1 MRKLLIAGLAIMIVA
16 GLCYGAVKVNID
28 LVSRVTDQST
38 WNIKGQEFKIYF
50 AAGDSAFEL
59 LIPPSMDTIRL
70 LYIRSI
76 TLDASDIPY
85 PFKFCW
91 GDTTKAL
98 VLSTFLGINLTHKS
112 GVGIPAACS
121 IWIANYNDNKV
132 AIELS
137 VFAAGQD

>member
-1 MRKLLIAGLAIMIVA
+1 MRRLLIVALAVVVVA
-16 GLCYGAVKVNID
+16 SLCYGAVKVNID
-28 LVSRVTDQST
+28 LVGRVADQST
-38 WNIKGQEFKIYF
+38 WNITGQEFTIYL
-50 AAGDSAFEL
+50 ASSDSAFEL

-70 LYIRSI
+70 LYIRST
-76 TLDASDIPY
+76 TLDANNNLY
-85 PFKFCW
+85 PFKFTW

-98 VLSTFLGINLTHKS
+98 TLDTFLGTNLTHKS

-121 IWIANYNDNKV
+121 IWIANDNDNYV